1 MKKAAVFLW
10 LVLLFCSTASQAA
23 DAVRVVAGT
32 SLISDI
38 VADLTQNRCEILTL
52 NQGSSCPGHE
62 NASTGDYVFAAR
74 ANLLLIH
81 PFQRNLQQVSA
92 MGACPPSCCRCWGL
106 GITTR
111 LRVAC
116 LSAFSAGSSLTS
128 VLLTATAASDS
139 DRTSGAACSP
149 GFCTVGDSPPAADAD
164 AACLERPVCPTAVLP
179 TSTKLTTT
187 APPGSTAPCLAS
199 SAPKPSMQAT
209 TSPCKIRDTPTPLA
223 RIRLQLRGGG
233 LFSSSKATSRPH
245 ALKPPNTRLSLVCY
259 YLYNHNTD

>member
-1 MKKAAVFLW
+1 MTCGCGFPCPCALDVPCPAAPVPLLAALLPLSPPAAVA
-10 LVLLFCSTASQAA
+10 ASAC
-23 DAVRVVAGT
+23 RAGK
-32 SLISDI
+32 
-38 VADLTQNRCEILTL
+38 
-52 NQGSSCPGHE
+52 SCC
-62 NASTGDYVFAAR
+62 
-74 ANLLLIH
+74 
-81 PFQRNLQQVSA
+81 

-116 LSAFSAGSSLTS
+116 LSAFSAGSGLTS

-149 GFCTVGDSPPAADAD
+149 GFCTVGDSPPAAAAD